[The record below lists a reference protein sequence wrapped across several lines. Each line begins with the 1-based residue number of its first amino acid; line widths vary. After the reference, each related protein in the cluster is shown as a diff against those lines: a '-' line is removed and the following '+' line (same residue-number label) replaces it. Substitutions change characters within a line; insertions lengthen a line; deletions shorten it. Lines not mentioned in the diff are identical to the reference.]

1 MSGAAIEGSLSEVG
15 LPDVLQLLA
24 LGGKTGI
31 LHLREG
37 TSEGSLYLREGQIV
51 HARSEDLEGEE
62 AAYALAAWS
71 SGRFAF
77 EPGTTSPATTIN
89 RSSTALLMEAARRS
103 DEWKLIAEKIPS
115 TAHIP
120 EFVVPE
126 GAGDSEGQINL
137 NTREWQLL
145 SKVDGRRSVREIAAA
160 SGLSNFDAARLLLG
174 LVSTGLLRVKP
185 PADQP
190 PAAASIKAR

>member
-1 MSGAAIEGSLSEVG
+1 VPGAAIEGSLSEVG
-15 LPDVLQLLA
+15 LPDVLQLLTV
-24 LGGKTGI
+24 GGKTGT

-37 TSEGSLYLREGQIV
+37 AARGSLYLRDGQVV
-51 HARSEDLEGEE
+51 HARTAELEGEE
-62 AAYALAAWS
+62 AAYALAAWTR
-71 SGRFAF
+71 GRFEF
-77 EPGTTSPATTIN
+77 EPGAAIN

-115 TAHIP
+115 TAHVP

-145 SKVDGRRSVREIAAA
+145 SKIDGRRSVRDIAAA

-174 LVSTGLLRVKP
+174 LVSTGLIRVKP
-185 PADQP
+185 P
-190 PAAASIKAR
+190 RE